1 MVFAKR
7 IAVRCAA
14 MCAFVLLGAC
24 TSDGEQKN
32 TTEVGA
38 SSAVADNGSPTI
50 AGEPI
55 TTAQVGGN
63 YFFQPSAGDPEG
75 EALTFSIENQPAW
88 ANFDT
93 TTGALRGSPTAAG
106 VFENIVISVSDGN
119 TSASLQAFSI
129 EVTSADG
136 AAAVNTAPTIS
147 GEPGTTATVGTP
159 YNFQP
164 AASDANGDSLVF
176 SIQNLPSWAS
186 FNTSSGALTGTPT
199 AAGTFSNIVIS
210 ASDGQA
216 TASLA
221 AFSISVAAVNSAP
234 TIAGTPSTAA
244 TVGAAYSFTPTA
256 QDADGDTLA
265 FSITNRPSWAAFDTL
280 TGALTGTPTA
290 AGTFADIAIS
300 VSDGTSSASLA
311 SFTINV
317 AAAAAQAVTGS
328 VTLSWIAPTQNT
340 DGTELTDLSGYRIYY
355 GTSADDLGNGVDVAA
370 TATEY
375 TISGLTLG
383 TTYYFA
389 LTAFNVEG
397 VESDRSTVVSRT
409 I

>member
-1 MVFAKR
+1 MVLAKW

-14 MCAFVLLGAC
+14 MCAIVLLGAC

-32 TTEVGA
+32 TAEVGT
-38 SSAVADNGSPTI
+38 SNVVAVNGSPTI

-55 TTAQVGGN
+55 TAAQVGGN
-63 YFFQPSAGDPEG
+63 YFFQPSASDPEG
-75 EALTFSIENQPAW
+75 AVLTFSIENQPAW
-88 ANFDT
+88 VNFDT

-106 VFENIVISVSDGN
+106 VFGNIVISVSDGN

-136 AAAVNTAPTIS
+136 AAVVNTAPTIS

-164 AASDANGDSLVF
+164 AAGDANGDSLVF

-221 AFSISVAAVNSAP
+221 AFSISVAATNSAP
-234 TIAGTPSTAA
+234 TIGGTPSTAA
-244 TVGAAYSFTPTA
+244 TVGVAYSFTPTA
-256 QDADGDTLA
+256 QDANGDTLA

-280 TGALTGTPTA
+280 TGALTGTPTT
-290 AGTFADIAIS
+290 AGTFADIVIN
-300 VSDGTSSASLA
+300 VSDGNGSASLA

-317 AAAAAQAVTGS
+317 AAAAAQVVTDS
-328 VTLSWIAPTQNT
+328 VTLSWTAPTQNT

-355 GTSADDLGNGVDVAA
+355 GTSADNLSNGVDVAA

-375 TISGLTLG
+375 TISGLTVG

-389 LTAFNVEG
+389 LTALNLAG
-397 VESDRSTVVSRT
+397 IESERSTVVSRT